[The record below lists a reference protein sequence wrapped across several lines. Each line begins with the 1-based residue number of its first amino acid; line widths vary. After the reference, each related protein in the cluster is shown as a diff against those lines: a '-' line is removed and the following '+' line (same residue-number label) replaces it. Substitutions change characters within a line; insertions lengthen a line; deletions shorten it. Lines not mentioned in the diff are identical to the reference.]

1 MTAREHSVDHASA
14 APGTDG
20 AGATVAPL
28 DPDPPERLHLET
40 AYDGDDAFIAQ
51 WQVIGD
57 IDRAVEACQRAL
69 IAHDLAQLRQPAAAT
84 VALSHDAAVRVLNR
98 TYRQQDKATNVLS
111 FPAPPSPEQDRDSD
125 APRSLGDV
133 ILALE
138 TLLAEAV
145 DQDISPLHHFQ
156 HLVVHGV
163 LHLLGYDHESD
174 ADAGMMEGLETAILA
189 RLGIADPYAEPP
201 A

>member
-1 MTAREHSVDHASA
+1 MTAREQSVHHASA
-14 APGTDG
+14 APDSNG
-20 AGATVAPL
+20 AGATTAPL

-57 IDRAVEACQRAL
+57 IDRAVEACQTAL
-69 IAHDLAQLRQPAAAT
+69 IAHDLVQLRQPAAAT

-98 TYRQQDKATNVLS
+98 TYRHQDKSTNVLS
-111 FPAPPSPEQDRDSD
+111 FPAPPSPDLDRDAG

-138 TLLAEAV
+138 SLLAEAV

-174 ADAGMMEGLETAILA
+174 ADAGVMEGLETAILA